1 MAQNLTAATI
11 KRLARQTRQAARAIL
26 QEAGAEP
33 GAMLAPVAIA
43 RDAELASFIDHTLLK
58 PEATAAQIAQLCAE
72 AREQGFA
79 TVCVN
84 SGRVAQ
90 AAKLLRGSGV
100 KVCSVVGFPLGAGLP
115 SAKAQEARL
124 ALEAGA
130 AEIDVVL
137 NIGALKDGD
146 LRALLDDLGAVVA
159 VCHAANAIC
168 KVILETALLS
178 DEEKVVACAL
188 CQVAGADYVKTSTGF
203 GGGGATVEDI
213 ALMRGV
219 VGPALGVKAS
229 GGVRSREDALAM
241 IRAGA
246 TRIGASAGVA
256 IVAGERG
263 EGAY

>member
-11 KRLARQTRQAARAIL
+11 KRLARQTRQRARAIL
-26 QEAGAEP
+26 QERGQTPGQPLPSTPPDLAAG
-33 GAMLAPVAIA
+33 LAP
-43 RDAELASFIDHTLLK
+43 FIDHTLLK
-58 PEATAAQIAQLCAE
+58 PDAKASEIAQLCAE

-84 SGRVAQ
+84 SGRVPQ
-90 AAKLLRGSGV
+90 AATLLRGSGV
-100 KVCSVVGFPLGAGLP
+100 KVCSVVGFPLGAALP
-115 SAKAQEARL
+115 AAKAQEAQL
-124 ALEAGA
+124 AQEAGA
-130 AEIDVVL
+130 DEIDVVL
-137 NIGALKDGD
+137 NVGALKDGD
-146 LRALLDDLGAVVA
+146 ARALLADVGAVVA
-159 VCHAANAIC
+159 VCHAAGVIC

-178 DEEKVVACAL
+178 DEEKVIACAL

-213 ALMRGV
+213 ALMRSV
-219 VGPALGVKAS
+219 VGPAMGVKAS

-241 IRAGA
+241 IAAGA

-256 IVAGERG
+256 IVSGERG